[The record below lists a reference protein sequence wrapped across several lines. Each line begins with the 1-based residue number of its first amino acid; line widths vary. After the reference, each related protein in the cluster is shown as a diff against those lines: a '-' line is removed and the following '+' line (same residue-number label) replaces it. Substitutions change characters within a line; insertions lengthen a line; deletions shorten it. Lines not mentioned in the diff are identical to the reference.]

1 MNEGGIAMKSN
12 HESIFFNAQHSPIG
26 AFASFTLGYPGPH
39 GGLGLELGK
48 PADQNIYIGCSG
60 TDGGHYD
67 LLPFYAGSDDE
78 RQRYV
83 QSDGGS
89 VTESSTLRSFP
100 LETITRDYQAAADE
114 WRAGDLS
121 FRILTQVRAVPDPDE
136 ATEEELKQA
145 LVPAVWAELTLDN
158 TCGAEARTLFFGYQG
173 NDPYSNMRRL
183 DDTMPPGYCGIGQ
196 GLRTAVVTEHAGTY
210 SSLGF
215 DMESILKPRSQAHHT
230 FGLGSCGALLTE
242 VPAGEKVTVRYVVC
256 FYQAGFVTS
265 GLPGSY
271 YYTRMFESIESVA
284 CYALKRFDAVDADS
298 GQLEEEMGT
307 VGLSEDQKFLIR
319 HSVHSY
325 YGSTELLDVQG
336 KPVWIVNEGEYR
348 MMNTLDL
355 TVDQLFFEMK
365 MNPWTVRN
373 VLDLFVDRYSYQ
385 DDVQEYGNPK
395 KYEGGISFTHDMGVA
410 NVFSRPNYSA
420 YELSE
425 IEDCFSY
432 MTQEQLTNWL
442 LCALIYVEKTQDRL
456 WLAGKMP
463 IIKSCFASM
472 LNRDHH
478 EASLRDGIMDM
489 ESSRT
494 NGGAEITT
502 YDSLDV
508 SLGQSRRNIYIASK
522 CWAVYVMLADRF
534 EREGEAELAGIA
546 AEQAVR
552 CSATVAA
559 GAEEDGTIPA
569 ILDGESVSRIIPA
582 IEGLVYPY
590 AAGLLDSYGKESPY
604 GTYLAALKKHLENI
618 LVPGM
623 CLFPDGGWQLSST
636 SINSWSSKIYLNQFV
651 AREVLEVTQPEQQ
664 RSADYAHVSWL
675 KDPQNAY
682 WAWSDQ
688 THEGVVKGSRYYPR
702 GVTSILWLEERRVK

>member
-1 MNEGGIAMKSN
+1 MKSN

-26 AFASFTLGYPGPH
+26 AFASFTLGYPGAN

-60 TDGGHYD
+60 PDGSYE
-67 LLPFYAGSDDE
+67 LLPFYAGSDNE

-83 QSDGGS
+83 QAEG
-89 VTESSTLRSFP
+89 ESEAESPALRSFP
-100 LETITRDYQAAADE
+100 LDAVTRDYKAATDE

-121 FRILTQVRAVPDPDE
+121 FRILTQIQAVPDPHL
-136 ATEEELKQA
+136 ATEEEVKAA

-158 TCGAEARTLFFGYQG
+158 TSGVEARTLFFGYQG

-183 DDTMPPGYCGIGQ
+183 DDTMPSGYCGIGQ

-215 DMESILKPRSQAHHT
+215 DMESILRPRSKAHHT

-242 VPAGEKVTVRYVVC
+242 VPAGEKVTVRYAIC
-256 FYQAGFVTS
+256 FYQAGIVTS

-271 YYTRMFESIESVA
+271 YYTRLFQSIESVA
-284 CYALKRFDAVDADS
+284 RYALERFDAVDAVS
-298 GQLEEEMGT
+298 GQLEEEMEE

-325 YGSTELLDVQG
+325 YGSTELLDVEG

-348 MMNTLDL
+348 MINTLDL

-373 VLDLFVDRYSYQ
+373 VLDLFAERYSYK
-385 DDVQEYGNPK
+385 DEVQEYGNPE

-410 NVFSRPNYSA
+410 NVFSRPQYSA
-420 YELSE
+420 YEISE

-442 LCALIYVEKTQDRL
+442 LCALVYAEKTQDRS
-456 WLAGKMP
+456 WLADKMG
-463 IIKSCFASM
+463 IIKSCFSSM

-478 EASLRDGIMDM
+478 NAGLRDGMMDL

-522 CWAVYVMLADRF
+522 CWAVYVMLADLFVR
-534 EREGEAELAGIA
+534 ERETELAIEA
-546 AEQAVR
+546 AEQAAR
-552 CSATVAA
+552 CASTVMSGVEA
-559 GAEEDGTIPA
+559 DGTIPA

-590 AAGLLDSYGKESPY
+590 AAGLFDVYTKESPY
-604 GTYLAALKKHLENI
+604 AGYLSALKKHLENI
-618 LVPGM
+618 LVPGV
-623 CLFPDGGWQLSST
+623 CLFADGGWQLSST

-651 AREVLEVTQPEQQ
+651 ARQVLGVIQPEQQ
-664 RSADYAHVSWL
+664 MAADHAHVSWL

-688 THEGVVKGSRYYPR
+688 THEGFVKGSRYYPR
-702 GVTSILWLEERRVK
+702 GVTSILWLEERRG

>member
-1 MNEGGIAMKSN
+1 MKSN

-26 AFASFTLGYPGPH
+26 AFASFTLGYPGAN
-39 GGLGLELGK
+39 GGFGLELGK
-48 PADQNIYIGCSG
+48 PADQNIYIGCSSR
-60 TDGGHYD
+60 DGGYYE
-67 LLPFYAGSDDE
+67 LLPFYAGSDNE

-83 QSDGGS
+83 QSGGEAEA
-89 VTESSTLRSFP
+89 ESTILRAFP
-100 LETITRDYQAAADE
+100 LDAITREYKAATDE

-121 FRILTQVRAVPDPDE
+121 FRILTQIQAVPDPEQAAAED
-136 ATEEELKQA
+136 LKAA

-158 TCGAEARTLFFGYQG
+158 TSGDKTRTLFFGYQG

-183 DDTMPPGYCGIGQ
+183 DDTMTTGYTGVGQ
-196 GLRTAVVTEHAGTY
+196 GLRTAIVTENKETY

-215 DMESILKPRSQAHHT
+215 DMESILKPRSKAHHT

-242 VPAGEKVTVRYVVC
+242 VPAGEKVTVRYAVC
-256 FYQAGFVTS
+256 FYQAGIVTS
-265 GLPGSY
+265 GLQGSY
-271 YYTRMFESIESVA
+271 YYSKLFDSIESVA
-284 CYALKRFDAVDADS
+284 CYALEQFDTVDAAS
-298 GQLEEEMGT
+298 GRLEEEMNA

-348 MMNTLDL
+348 MINTLDL

-373 VLDLFVDRYSYQ
+373 VLDLFAERYSYT
-385 DDVQEYGNPK
+385 DEVQEYGSSGK
-395 KYEGGISFTHDMGVA
+395 HEGGISFTHDMGVA
-410 NVFSRPNYSA
+410 NVFSRPQYSA
-420 YELSE
+420 YEISE

-442 LCALIYVEKTQDRL
+442 LCALIYAEKTQDRA
-456 WLAGKMP
+456 WQDSKMP
-463 IIKSCFASM
+463 LIKNCFTSM

-478 EASLRDGIMDM
+478 QAEQRDGLMDL

-522 CWAVYVMLADRF
+522 CWAVYVMLAHRF
-534 EREGEAELAGIA
+534 EEEGEAELAGLA
-546 AEQAVR
+546 AEQASR
-552 CSATVAA
+552 CASTVAS
-559 GAEEDGTIPA
+559 GVEKDGTIPA

-582 IEGLVYPY
+582 IEGLVYPH
-590 AAGLLDSYGKESPY
+590 AAGLLDVYGKESPY
-604 GTYLAALKKHLENI
+604 GTYLKVLKKHLENI
-618 LVPGM
+618 LVPGV
-623 CLFPDGGWQLSST
+623 CLFADGGWQLSST
-636 SINSWSSKIYLNQFV
+636 SINSWSSKIYLNQYV
-651 AREVLEVTQPEQQ
+651 AREVLGVIQPEQQ
-664 RSADYAHVSWL
+664 TAADHAHVSWL

-688 THEGVVKGSRYYPR
+688 THEGIVKGSRYYPR
-702 GVTSILWLEERRVK
+702 GVTSILWLDERNKK